1 MTNPDGKA
9 AFSLHIETGTE
20 NGDAVPAAVL
30 AQILTSAQRSFE
42 LIGVYVEGR
51 TIQQRA
57 RISAATRSRFQL
69 VCRLPV
75 PGCYAVPIELGG
87 NDLLAEHITAAMDVF
102 KKIIGGITNH
112 DSEAINKA
120 MPDVSLLPRLLEAIR
135 GMAPRADAKWSLK
148 LWDAGNIEFGEINTD
163 SEATIRA
170 AIVPADERA
179 ESQVVTGYLTNINFI
194 KRIVTIIYPPTK
206 REMECVYDEAI
217 EDLLIDN
224 RRDLIQV
231 TGLMVLDDAGAPKQ
245 ITNVNDIRE
254 LDLSPLVVDTV
265 KVGKLLLKAKQGI
278 TLEPTTDET
287 KQLVCV
293 THADLGIDAFART
306 RDALVSELNEQ
317 IGMLWQE
324 YALAADVDLD
334 GMAIKMKQALLAA
347 FSEVAHGA

>member
-1 MTNPDGKA
+1 MTNPDAKT
-9 AFSLHIETGTE
+9 AFSLHIETGTD

-30 AQILTSAQRSFE
+30 AQILISAQRSFE

-69 VCRLPV
+69 VCRLPE

-87 NDLLAEHITAAMDVF
+87 NDLLAEHTMAAMDMF
-102 KKIIGGITNH
+102 KKIIGGIAKQ
-112 DSEAINKA
+112 DFEAINKA
-120 MPDVSLLPRLLEAIR
+120 LPDVSLRHRLLEAIR
-135 GMAPRADAKWSLK
+135 GMTPRADAKWSLK
-148 LWDAGNIEFGEINTD
+148 LWDAENIEFGELNTG
-163 SEATIRA
+163 SEAIIRS
-170 AIVPADERA
+170 AIVPPEEQA
-179 ESQVVTGYLTNINFI
+179 ESQVVTGYLTNINFT
-194 KRIVTIIYPPTK
+194 KRIVTIIYPPTQ
-206 REMECVYDEAI
+206 REMDCVYDDAI
-217 EDLLIDN
+217 EDLLFEN

-231 TGLMVLDDAGAPKQ
+231 TGLMVLDDAGVPKR

-265 KVGKLLLKAKQGI
+265 KLGKWVLKAKQSI

-287 KQLVCV
+287 KQLICV
-293 THADLGIDAFART
+293 THAELGIDAFART

-324 YALAADVDLD
+324 YALAEDDALD
-334 GMAIKMKQALLAA
+334 GIAIKMKHALLAA
-347 FSEVAHGA
+347 FSEVTHGA

>member
-1 MTNPDGKA
+1 MTNPDGKT

-42 LIGVYVEGR
+42 LIGVHVEGR

-69 VCRLPV
+69 VCRLPE

-102 KKIIGGITNH
+102 KKIIGGIAKR
-112 DSEAINKA
+112 DSEAICKA
-120 MPDVSLLPRLLEAIR
+120 MPDVSLRHRLLEAIR
-135 GMAPRADAKWSLK
+135 GMTPRADAKWSLK
-148 LWDAGNIEFGEINTD
+148 LWDAANIEFGELNTD
-163 SEATIRA
+163 SDATIRA
-170 AIVPADERA
+170 AIVPADEQA
-179 ESQVVTGYLTNINFI
+179 ESQVVTGYLTNINFTN
-194 KRIVTIIYPPTK
+194 RIVTIFYPPTK
-206 REMECVYDEAI
+206 REMDCVYDDAV
-217 EDLLIDN
+217 EDLLIEN

-231 TGLMVLDDAGAPKQ
+231 TGLMVLDDEGAPKK

-265 KVGKLLLKAKQGI
+265 KVGQSVLKAKQSI
-278 TLEPTTDET
+278 MLEPVTDET
-287 KQLVCV
+287 KQLICV
-293 THADLGIDAFART
+293 MHGELGIDAFART

-324 YALAADVDLD
+324 YALADDDSLD

>member
-30 AQILTSAQRSFE
+30 AQILISAQRSFE
-42 LIGVYVEGR
+42 LIGVHVEGR
-51 TIQQRA
+51 TVQQRA

-75 PGCYAVPIELGG
+75 PGCYAVPVELGG

-102 KKIIGGITNH
+102 KKVIGGITKR
-112 DSEAINKA
+112 DSETINKA
-120 MPDVSLLPRLLEAIR
+120 MPDAGLRQRLLEAIR

-148 LWDAGNIEFGEINTD
+148 LWDAGNIEFGELNTD
-163 SEATIRA
+163 SETTIRA

-179 ESQVVTGYLTNINFI
+179 ESQVVTGYLTNINFTN
-194 KRIVTIIYPPTK
+194 RVVTIIYPPTK
-206 REMECVYDEAI
+206 REMDCVYDEAI

-231 TGLMVLDDAGAPKQ
+231 TGLIVLDDAGAPKK

-254 LDLSPLVVDTV
+254 LDLSPLMVDTV
-265 KVGKLLLKAKQGI
+265 KVGTLVLKAKQSI
-278 TLEPTTDET
+278 TLEPATDET
-287 KQLVCV
+287 KQLICV
-293 THADLGIDAFART
+293 THAELGIDAFART

-317 IGMLWQE
+317 IGTLWHE
-324 YALAADVDLD
+324 YALADDAALD
-334 GMAIKMKQALLAA
+334 GIAIKLKQALRAR
-347 FSEVAHGA
+347 FSEVVHGA

>member
-1 MTNPDGKA
+1 MTNPDGKT

-42 LIGVYVEGR
+42 LIGVHVEGR

-87 NDLLAEHITAAMDVF
+87 TDLLAEHITAAMDVF
-102 KKIIGGITNH
+102 KKIIGGITSH

-120 MPDVSLLPRLLEAIR
+120 MPDAGLRHRLLEAIR

-148 LWDAGNIEFGEINTD
+148 LWDAGNIEFGELNTE

-179 ESQVVTGYLTNINFI
+179 ESQVVTGYLININFI

-265 KVGKLLLKAKQGI
+265 KVGKLVLKAKQSI
-278 TLEPTTDET
+278 TLAPSTDET
-287 KQLVCV
+287 KQLICV

-324 YALAADVDLD
+324 YALAADDDLD

-347 FSEVAHGA
+347 FSEVTHGA

>member
-1 MTNPDGKA
+1 MTNPDGKT

-87 NDLLAEHITAAMDVF
+87 NDLLAEHITSAMDVF
-102 KKIIGGITNH
+102 KKVIGGITKR

-120 MPDVSLLPRLLEAIR
+120 MPDVSLRHRLLEAIR
-135 GMAPRADAKWSLK
+135 GLAPRADAKWSLK
-148 LWDAGNIEFGEINTD
+148 LWDAGNIEFGELNTD

-231 TGLMVLDDAGAPKQ
+231 TGLMVLDDAGTPKQ

-254 LDLSPLVVDTV
+254 LDLSPLLVDTV
-265 KVGKLLLKAKQGI
+265 KVNKLVLKAKQSI
-278 TLEPTTDET
+278 SLEPATDET
-287 KQLVCV
+287 KQLICV
-293 THADLGIDAFART
+293 THAELGIDAFART

-324 YALAADVDLD
+324 YACAADDDLD
-334 GMAIKMKQALLAA
+334 GVAVKMKQALLAA

>member
-1 MTNPDGKA
+1 MTNPDGKT

-20 NGDAVPAAVL
+20 KGDAVPAAVL

-42 LIGVYVEGR
+42 LIGVHIEGR
-51 TIQQRA
+51 TVQQRA

-75 PGCYAVPIELGG
+75 PGCYAVPIVLGG

-102 KKIIGGITNH
+102 KKTISGITAH

-120 MPDVSLLPRLLEAIR
+120 MPDAGLRHRLLEAIR

-148 LWDAGNIEFGEINTD
+148 LWDAGNIEFGELNTE

-170 AIVPADERA
+170 AIVPADEQA
-179 ESQVVTGYLTNINFI
+179 ESQVVTGYLTNINFTN
-194 KRIVTIIYPPTK
+194 RVVTIIYPPTK
-206 REMECVYDEAI
+206 REMECVYDETI
-217 EDLLIDN
+217 EDLLIEN

-231 TGLMVLDDAGAPKQ
+231 TGLIVLDDAGAPKK

-254 LDLSPLVVDTV
+254 LDLSPLVVDTI
-265 KVGKLLLKAKQGI
+265 KVGKLVLKAKQGI

-287 KQLVCV
+287 KQLICV

-324 YALAADVDLD
+324 YALAADDDLD
-334 GMAIKMKQALLAA
+334 GVAIKMKQALLAA

>member
-1 MTNPDGKA
+1 MTNPDGKT

-87 NDLLAEHITAAMDVF
+87 KDLLAEHITAAMDVF
-102 KKIIGGITNH
+102 KKIIGGITSH

-120 MPDVSLLPRLLEAIR
+120 MPDAGLRHRLLETIR

-148 LWDAGNIEFGEINTD
+148 LWDAGNIEFGQLNTE

-170 AIVPADERA
+170 AIVPADEQA
-179 ESQVVTGYLTNINFI
+179 ESQVVTGYLTNINFTN
-194 KRIVTIIYPPTK
+194 RVVTIIYPPTK
-206 REMECVYDEAI
+206 REMECVYDETI
-217 EDLLIDN
+217 EDLLIEN

-231 TGLMVLDDAGAPKQ
+231 TGLIVLDDAGAPRK

-254 LDLSPLVVDTV
+254 LDLSPLLIDMV
-265 KVGKLLLKAKQGI
+265 KVGKLVLKAKESI
-278 TLEPTTDET
+278 TLEPVTDET
-287 KQLVCV
+287 KQLICV
-293 THADLGIDAFART
+293 AHAELGIDAFART

-324 YALAADVDLD
+324 YALADNDSLD
-334 GMAIKMKQALLAA
+334 GMAIKMKQALLAS

>member
-1 MTNPDGKA
+1 MTNLDGKT

-57 RISAATRSRFQL
+57 RISAATQSRFQL

-87 NDLLAEHITAAMDVF
+87 KDLLAEHVTAAMDVF

-112 DSEAINKA
+112 DPEAINKA
-120 MPDVSLLPRLLEAIR
+120 MPDVSLRHRLLKAVL

-148 LWDAGNIEFGEINTD
+148 LWDAGNTEFGELNTD
-163 SEATIRA
+163 SGATIRA
-170 AIVPADERA
+170 AIVPADEQA
-179 ESQVVTGYLTNINFI
+179 ESQVVTGTLTNINFD

-206 REMECVYDEAI
+206 RDMECVYDEAI
-217 EDLLIDN
+217 EDLLIEN

-231 TGLMVLDDAGAPKQ
+231 TGLIVMDDAGVPKR

-254 LDLSPLVVDTV
+254 LDLSPLLIDTV
-265 KVGKLLLKAKQGI
+265 KVGKLALKAKESI
-278 TLEPTTDET
+278 TLEPVTDET
-287 KQLVCV
+287 KQLICV
-293 THADLGIDAFART
+293 AHAELGIDAFART

-324 YALAADVDLD
+324 YALAEDDELD

-347 FSEVAHGA
+347 FSEVAHSA

>member
-1 MTNPDGKA
+1 MTNLDGKT
-9 AFSLHIETGTE
+9 AFSLHIETGTDS
-20 NGDAVPAAVL
+20 GDAVPAAVL

-42 LIGVYVEGR
+42 LIGVHVEGR

-57 RISAATRSRFQL
+57 RISATTRSRFQL

-102 KKIIGGITNH
+102 KKITGGITRR
-112 DSEAINKA
+112 DSDAINKA
-120 MPDVSLLPRLLEAIR
+120 MPDVSLRHRVLEAIR
-135 GMAPRADAKWSLK
+135 GMTPRADAKWSLK
-148 LWDAGNIEFGEINTD
+148 LWDAANVEFGEFNTESD
-163 SEATIRA
+163 SAIRA
-170 AIVPADERA
+170 AIVPADEQA
-179 ESQVVTGYLTNINFI
+179 QSQVVTGYLTNINFTN
-194 KRIVTIIYPPTK
+194 RIVTIFYPPTK
-206 REMECVYDEAI
+206 REMDCVYDDAV
-217 EDLLIDN
+217 EDLLIEN

-231 TGLMVLDDAGAPKQ
+231 TGLIVLDDAGTPKK

-254 LDLSPLVVDTV
+254 LDLSPLLVDTI
-265 KVGKLLLKAKQGI
+265 KVGKLMLRAKQSI
-278 TLEPTTDET
+278 TLEPATDET

-293 THADLGIDAFART
+293 THAELGIDAFART

-317 IGMLWQE
+317 MGMLWQE
-324 YALAADVDLD
+324 YALAQDDALD

>member
-1 MTNPDGKA
+1 MTNLDGKT

-57 RISAATRSRFQL
+57 RISAATQSRFQL

-87 NDLLAEHITAAMDVF
+87 KDLLAEHVTAAMDVF
-102 KKIIGGITNH
+102 KKIIVGITNH
-112 DSEAINKA
+112 DPEAINKA
-120 MPDVSLLPRLLEAIR
+120 MPDVSLRHRLLKAVL

-148 LWDAGNIEFGEINTD
+148 LWDAASTEFGELNTD
-163 SEATIRA
+163 SGATIRA
-170 AIVPADERA
+170 AIVPADEQA
-179 ESQVVTGYLTNINFI
+179 ESQVVTGTLTNINFD

-217 EDLLIDN
+217 EDLLIEN

-231 TGLMVLDDAGAPKQ
+231 TGLIVMDDAGVPKR

-254 LDLSPLVVDTV
+254 LDLSPLLIDTV
-265 KVGKLLLKAKQGI
+265 KVGKLMLKAKEGI
-278 TLEPTTDET
+278 TLEPVTDET
-287 KQLVCV
+287 KQLICV
-293 THADLGIDAFART
+293 MHTELGIDAFART

-324 YALAADVDLD
+324 YALAEDGELD
-334 GMAIKMKQALLAA
+334 GMAIKLKQALLAA
-347 FSEVAHGA
+347 FREVAHGA

>member
-1 MTNPDGKA
+1 MTHTDGKT
-9 AFSLHIETGTE
+9 AFSLHIESGTE

-42 LIGVYVEGR
+42 LIGVHVEGR

-57 RISAATRSRFQL
+57 RISATTRSRFQL
-69 VCRLPV
+69 VCRLPE

-102 KKIIGGITNH
+102 KKIIGGITKR

-120 MPDVSLLPRLLEAIR
+120 MPDVSLRHRLLEAIR
-135 GMAPRADAKWSLK
+135 GMTPRADAKWSLK
-148 LWDAGNIEFGEINTD
+148 LWDAGNIEFGEFNTD
-163 SEATIRA
+163 SDATIRA
-170 AIVPADERA
+170 AIVPADEQA
-179 ESQVVTGYLTNINFI
+179 ESQVVTGTLTNINFT

-206 REMECVYDEAI
+206 REMECVYDDAI
-217 EDLLIDN
+217 EDLLIEN

-231 TGLMVLDDAGAPKQ
+231 TGLIVLDDAGVPKR

-254 LDLSPLVVDTV
+254 LDLSPLLVDTV
-265 KVGKLLLKAKQGI
+265 KVGKLVLKAKQSI
-278 TLEPTTDET
+278 TLEPATDET
-287 KQLVCV
+287 KQLICV

-324 YALAADVDLD
+324 YALAADDDLD

-347 FSEVAHGA
+347 FNEVAHGA

>member
-148 LWDAGNIEFGEINTD
+148 LWDAGNIEFGELNTD

-170 AIVPADERA
+170 AIVPADEQA

-254 LDLSPLVVDTV
+254 LDLSPLIVDTV
-265 KVGKLLLKAKQGI
+265 RLGKLVLKAKQSI
-278 TLEPTTDET
+278 TLEPATDET
-287 KQLVCV
+287 KQLICV

-324 YALAADVDLD
+324 YALAADDDLD